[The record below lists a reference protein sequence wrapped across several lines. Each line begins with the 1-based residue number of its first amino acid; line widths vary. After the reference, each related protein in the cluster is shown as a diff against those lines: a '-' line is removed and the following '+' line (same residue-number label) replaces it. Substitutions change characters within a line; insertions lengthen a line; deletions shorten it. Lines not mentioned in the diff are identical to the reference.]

1 MSEARGG
8 DPPTTKLKHK
18 FKANHSSNVDA
29 PREDSVPLPPFGWKT
44 VNRKT
49 RENDQDRNKTGKLE
63 KKRFPLR
70 LVERDWSIKVLPFL
84 GNQNLKLVLITPNKL
99 TKKSKKFACRCIAVN
114 DRLTKVTRW
123 YTNLRSVIVPL
134 ALVEMG
140 SDAPKMNL
148 TNTTVKMVVQGV
160 KMYRTTSEQ
169 QAANYES
176 RTGDSFPEG

>member
-84 GNQNLKLVLITPNKL
+84 GNQQL
-99 TKKSKKFACRCIAVN
+99 
-114 DRLTKVTRW
+114 
-123 YTNLRSVIVPL
+123 
-134 ALVEMG
+134 
-140 SDAPKMNL
+140 DA
-148 TNTTVKMVVQGV
+148 GAHH
-160 KMYRTTSEQ
+160 SQ
-169 QAANYES
+169 QAEQTIQRSLNAVVLL
-176 RTGDSFPEG
+176 